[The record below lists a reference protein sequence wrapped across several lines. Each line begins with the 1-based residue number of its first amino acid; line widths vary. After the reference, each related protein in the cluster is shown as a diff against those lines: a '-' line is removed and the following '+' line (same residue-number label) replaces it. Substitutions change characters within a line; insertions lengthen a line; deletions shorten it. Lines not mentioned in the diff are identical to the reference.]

1 MIGRPDW
8 VRHLGRAAY
17 HAAPASF
24 WRSVDGFKRDVASL
38 PARLR
43 DPVRRA
49 DPWETIH
56 HVGGDYRATGR
67 ESLSFLQ
74 THGDL
79 RPDDRVLDI
88 GCGNGRVTWPLTEAL
103 GPEGRY
109 VGFDVSAAAI
119 RYCRRRIGPVRP
131 DFEFHHLDIR
141 NGIYNPKGRIEETET
156 RFPCDDGSI
165 TLAFAT
171 SVFTHLPWPTV
182 VRYLAE
188 VHRVLAPGGRALI
201 TAFVLTP
208 QVRSWA
214 ADGRTAVPLQPY
226 AAYAMTSN
234 PQRPENAMA
243 YDETRFRGAVTEA
256 GLTLEGVLAGHWRP
270 EPEYA
275 GGQDL
280 LVLRR

>member
-1 MIGRPDW
+1 MSGRPDW
-8 VRHLGRAAY
+8 LRAVGRAAY

-24 WRSVDGFKRDVASL
+24 WRSVDGFKSDVASL

-43 DPVRRA
+43 DPARRA

-56 HVGGDYRATGR
+56 HVGGDYRNTGR
-67 ESLSFLQ
+67 QSLAFLQ
-74 THGDL
+74 AHGGL
-79 RPDDRVLDI
+79 AADDRVLDI
-88 GCGNGRVTWPLTEAL
+88 GCGNGRVTWPLAEAL

-109 VGFDVSAAAI
+109 VGFDVSPAAI

-141 NGIYNPKGRIEETET
+141 NGIYNPKGGIEESQT
-156 RFPCDDGSI
+156 RFPCADGAV

-188 VHRVLAPGGRALI
+188 VRRVLAPGGRALI
-201 TAFVLTP
+201 TAFALTP
-208 QVRSWA
+208 QVRAWA
-214 ADGRTAVPLQPY
+214 TEGRTAVPLEPY
-226 AAYAMTSN
+226 GDAMTSD
-234 PQRPENAMA
+234 PHWPENAMA
-243 YDETRFRGAVTEA
+243 YDETQFRAAIAEVE
-256 GLTLEGVLAGHWRP
+256 LTLEALLAGHWRP
-270 EPEYA
+270 EPQYA

>member
-1 MIGRPDW
+1 MNGRPDW
-8 VRHLGRAAY
+8 LRRLGRVAY
-17 HAAPASF
+17 HAAPATF
-24 WRSVDGFKRDVASL
+24 WRSVDGLKSDLTSL

-43 DPVRRA
+43 DPARRA

-56 HVGGDYRATGR
+56 HVGGNYRIAGR
-67 ESLSFLQ
+67 ESLAFLQ
-74 THGDL
+74 AHGEL

-103 GPEGRY
+103 GSDGHY
-109 VGFDVSAAAI
+109 VGFDVSPAAI

-141 NGIYNPKGRIEETET
+141 NGIYNPRGRIEELATC
-156 RFPCDDGSI
+156 FPCADASI

-171 SVFTHLPWPTV
+171 SVFTHLPWPAV

-188 VHRVLAPGGRALI
+188 VRRVLAPGGRALI

-208 QVRSWA
+208 EVRNWA
-214 ADGRTAVPLQPY
+214 AEGRTAVPLV
-226 AAYAMTSN
+226 AFGDAMTSD
-234 PQRPENAMA
+234 PHWPENAMA
-243 YDETRFRGAVTEA
+243 YDETQLRSAITAA
-256 GLTLEGVLAGHWRP
+256 GLTLDAMLAGSWRP
-270 EPEYA
+270 EAQYA

-280 LVLRR
+280 LVLRA